1 MSVAIEQVQAPF
13 LVTVTFRPEPSSPV
27 NGPHLAPSSAVG
39 SPAAVVPSGWS
50 GLSADELAELS
61 WEDAA
66 WQ

>member
-13 LVTVTFRPEPSSPV
+13 LVTVTFRPEPSSPA
-27 NGPHLAPSSAVG
+27 NGLHLASSSAAG
-39 SPAAVVPSGWS
+39 APAAVVPSGWS
-50 GLSADELAELS
+50 GLSVDELAELS